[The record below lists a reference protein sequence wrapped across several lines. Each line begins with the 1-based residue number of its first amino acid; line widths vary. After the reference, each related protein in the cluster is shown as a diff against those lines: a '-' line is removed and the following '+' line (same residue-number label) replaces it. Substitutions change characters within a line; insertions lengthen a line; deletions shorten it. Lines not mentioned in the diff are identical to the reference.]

1 MTLIVEIEEFLK
13 ASRCRIV
20 DASGKDTVVMIC
32 VPQETTGQNAA
43 APAAAHLVA
52 DDDDLITWEDAAWQ

>member
-13 ASRCRIV
+13 ETRCHIV
-20 DASGKDTVVMIC
+20 ETARNDAVVMIC
-32 VPQETTGQNAA
+32 VPREQATE
-43 APAAAHLVA
+43 PATPTIDI